1 MCSQPNRSV
10 VARLED
16 LVAGARVTGVVGEPV
31 TVLHAQWHGPATVEL
46 TYKSAS
52 GQIGQRM
59 LFRGDEPKLSAGDG
73 GVRAF
78 DALGDDFL
86 FAADVQRVSRAGLSK
101 SMLAVA
107 TSDVQP
113 LPHQIRAVYEELLPR
128 TPLRFLLADDPGA
141 GKTIMAGLYIKEL
154 ILRQDV
160 QRCLVV
166 APGGLID
173 QWHDELLLKFGLRF
187 DVLGRD
193 LIDSHRGTN
202 VFDSRPLL
210 LARMDQLSR
219 SPELVAQLEQS
230 RWDLVVVDEAHRM
243 GANHYGTEVRKTKR
257 FELGEAL
264 GRVARHLLLMTATPH
279 AGKHDDFQL
288 FLSLLDPDRFH
299 GRAPR
304 RPDTTGVMRRMI
316 KEDLLTFD
324 GRRLF
329 PERIAETVPYEL
341 SELEYALYEQ
351 VTDYVREGMNRAERV
366 GGQRK
371 NTVGFALTVLQRRLA
386 SSPAAIHQSLVRR
399 LARLSDKRTDLL
411 SSKGSWQLPPV
422 DPDDWDNDVLPP
434 ETMELTEDEL
444 ADGATAAQTVAELD
458 AEIAEVRALTDAA
471 AGVRAASTDRKWAE
485 LHTILRDR
493 ADVLGNHGEPRKI
506 IVFTEHRDTLD
517 YLASR
522 IRSTMG
528 DSSVVTIHGGLPRDA
543 RRRAVS
549 NFSDRPSSRVLVAT
563 DAAGEGLNLQ
573 AAHLVVNYDL
583 PWNPNRIEQRF
594 GRVHRIGQT
603 EVCRLWNLVATNT
616 REGEVFSRLLE
627 KIEEQREAY
636 GGKVFDV
643 LGKSFADTPLRDLLV
658 EAIRYGEHPDTRA
671 RMRDVI
677 DTSVSDGL
685 AELLAERAL
694 VTEQLLGS
702 DLVSIQSDME
712 EARARRVGWGDLERV
727 WTTAFARIG
736 GRVVRRERGRYE
748 VLSIPPKVRGAASAP
763 LPASY
768 DRVVF
773 DPDLVEVP
781 GGEPAQLL
789 GPGHPLL
796 DAVIGQALDHAGGA
810 LRHGSVVRSAWVSEP
825 TLVLGLEQT
834 IVDGEDLVLD
844 RHFGYFSIDAFG
856 RSAPAGAHPFEGS
869 TPVEPAIIARITAD
883 PWLQNAEA
891 SLITAVV
898 TAGLSDYV
906 ETLAGRRRGDLE
918 RERTLVRDRLA
929 SEIEQ
934 YEQAARDSRRAQ
946 SGESPDGLLQKAADL
961 TSRLEARM
969 RRIDLQMQVSAQPP
983 RVLSAA
989 VVIPRI

>member
-1 MCSQPNRSV
+1 M
-10 VARLED
+10 
-16 LVAGARVTGVVGEPV
+16 
-31 TVLHAQWHGPATVEL
+31 

-59 LFRGDEPKLSAGDG
+59 LFRGDEPKLSAGG
-73 GVRAF
+73 GGMRAF
-78 DALGDDFL
+78 DALGEDFL
-86 FAADVQRVSRAGLSK
+86 FAADVQRVSRAGLAK

-154 ILRQDV
+154 ILREDV

-166 APGGLID
+166 VPGGLVD

-219 SPELVAQLEQS
+219 TPELVAQLEQS

-299 GRAPR
+299 GRAQR

-386 SSPAAIHQSLVRR
+386 SSPAAIHQSLIRR

-411 SSKGSWQLPPV
+411 SSKGSWQPPPV
-422 DPDDWDNDVLPP
+422 DLDDWDNDVLLP

-485 LHTILRDR
+485 LHAILRDR

-528 DSSVVTIHGGLPRDA
+528 DASVVTIHGGLPRDA

-549 NFSDRPSSRVLVAT
+549 DFSHRPSSRVLVAT

-694 VTEQLLGS
+694 VTEQLHGA
-702 DLVSIQSDME
+702 DLLAIQSEMDGAMV
-712 EARARRVGWGDLERV
+712 RRVRWTDLERV

-736 GRVVRRERGRYE
+736 GRAVRRERGRYE
-748 VLSIPPKVRGAASAP
+748 VLHVPPRIRGSASAP
-763 LPASY
+763 LHPAY
-768 DRVVF
+768 DRVTF
-773 DPDLVEVP
+773 DPQLVDIV
-781 GGEPAQLL
+781 GSQPAQLL

-796 DAVIGQALDHAGGA
+796 DTVLSQALEHVGGA
-810 LRHGSVVRSAWVSEP
+810 LRHGAVVRSAWVSEP
-825 TLVLGLEQT
+825 TLLLGVEQT
-834 IVDGEDLVLD
+834 VVDGEDLVLD
-844 RHFGYFSIDAFG
+844 RRFDYFSLDHSG
-856 RSAPAGAHPFEGS
+856 RVAPAGADPFDGC
-869 TPVEPAIIARITAD
+869 TPVEPSVVAGIVSA

-891 SLITAVV
+891 TLVTAVV
-898 TAGLSDYV
+898 TAGLADHV
-906 ETLAGRRRGDLE
+906 EALGRRRREDLT
-918 RERTLVRDRLA
+918 RQRQLVHDRLS
-929 SEIEQ
+929 SEIKR
-934 YEQAARDSRRAQ
+934 YEKLAVEAGLVGGR
-946 SGESPDGLLQKAADL
+946 ESSEGLLQKAADL
-961 TSRLEARM
+961 RNRLEARS
-969 RRIDLQMQVSAQPP
+969 RRLDLQMHVTAKPP
-983 RVLSAA
+983 RVLAA
-989 VVIPRI
+989 AIIAPQRP